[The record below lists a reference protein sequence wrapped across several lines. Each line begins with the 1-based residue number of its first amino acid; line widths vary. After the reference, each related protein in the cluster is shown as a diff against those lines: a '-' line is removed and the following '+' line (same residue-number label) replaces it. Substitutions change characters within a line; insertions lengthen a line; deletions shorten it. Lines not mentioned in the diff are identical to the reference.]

1 MKRIVTFL
9 AISCMLLVPQGFT
22 PIMAAEGDSTT
33 AANQSM
39 RVVTFKAVPGTA
51 RTYYYHRDHL
61 GSTTLIT
68 NKSGEVVQRVEYL
81 PTGETFIEQQDTS
94 WVSPYKFNGRSAL
107 RDAFRE
113 VLRVESVCILS
124 WNRKF

>member
-1 MKRIVTFL
+1 MIKAEQRKMVWMELYL
-9 AISCMLLVPQGFT
+9 A
-22 PIMAAEGDSTT
+22 
-33 AANQSM
+33 
-39 RVVTFKAVPGTA
+39 AVKCCEE
-51 RTYYYHRDHL
+51 DHI

-107 RDAFRE
+107 RDAYRAKRGKKELDEETGLFYYGARYYNPRYS
-113 VLRVESVCILS
+113 LWL
-124 WNRKF
+124 